1 MLAYVRP
8 LSLFER
14 FTSTI
19 SAAYQALRGGS
30 ARTLPDGA
38 IVFDPASA
46 WRWTTVY
53 TPERLDEIKARRSL
67 AEVVQLCDDMLTD
80 DRIHSVAY
88 MRAQALVGAEIEF
101 LKGQGRRSGQAMR
114 AANAESDL
122 AEMLPEPEEI
132 QMLVW
137 GELLNFGP
145 IRKRWWERAPGTGQ
159 RFIPRR
165 RNGRIVPQVEF
176 WHPRNFRLDPGRQQW
191 IARTNPPGSI
201 APVDR
206 EMSFGDGEFS
216 AFCPRGGACDIAWGL
231 WLPAAKLWLLKQH
244 VIRSGASLGQ
254 RMSTPIKVVEFGIGQ
269 QGINA
274 ADIGGADEKR
284 RSLVAEVFAMQRAGV
299 VSLPPGFTM
308 KLLSVP
314 ATSWQMLKEQWT
326 ACDDAF
332 AILWSG
338 NNLTTS
344 IKGGSLAASDNAQ
357 VMFGFVR
364 ESDAAAE
371 ATFVHDELLCPWSEI
386 NFGSSE
392 VAPWAVRNVAPPEDL
407 KARALTMFT
416 VAQAVE
422 KFEKNGWFIDKD
434 LTDETFNLNLVK
446 GQPNTEKPP
455 TAPTAPVPAPNM
467 PTPKMPP
474 TSAAAKVPDEN

>member
-14 FTSTI
+14 FTSTV

-30 ARTLPDGA
+30 ARSLPDGA

-101 LKGQGRRSGQAMR
+101 LEGQGRRKR
-114 AANAESDL
+114 AALKAADAESDL
-122 AEMLPEPEEI
+122 WEMLPEAEWI
-132 QMLVW
+132 QAQVW
-137 GELLNFGP
+137 GTLCNFGTG
-145 IRKRWWERAPGTGQ
+145 RKRWWERAPGSGQ

-165 RNGRIVPQVEF
+165 RNGRIVPLFEF
-176 WHPRNFRLDPGRQQW
+176 WHPRNFRLDPAQQQW

-206 EMSFGDGEFS
+206 PMSFGDGEFV
-216 AFCPRGGACDIAWGL
+216 AFAPWGGAASIDRGL

-284 RSLVAEVFAMQRAGV
+284 RALVAEVFAMQRAGV

-357 VMFGFVR
+357 AMFGFVR
-364 ESDAAAE
+364 RFDASAES
-371 ATFVHDELLCPWSEI
+371 TFVHDELLCDWAAV

-392 VAPWAVRNVAPPEDL
+392 VAPWPCRNVEPPEDL

-422 KFEKNGWFIDKD
+422 KFESKSWFIDKD

>member
-1 MLAYVRP
+1 MLAYACT

-14 FTSTI
+14 FTSTV

-38 IVFDPASA
+38 VVFDPVAA

-53 TPERLDEIKARRSL
+53 TPERLDEIKARRQL

-101 LKGQGRRSGQAMR
+101 LKGQGRRSGAALR

-145 IRKRWWERAPGTGQ
+145 IRKRWWERAPGPPGAQ

-176 WHPRNFRLDPGRQQW
+176 WHPRNFRLDAARQQW

-206 EMSFGDGEFS
+206 PMSFGDGEFV
-216 AFCPRGGACDIAWGL
+216 AFAPWGGAASIDRGL

-284 RSLVAEVFAMQRAGV
+284 RALVAEVFAMQRAGV

-314 ATSWQMLKEQWT
+314 ATSQQMLREQWT

-357 VMFGFVR
+357 AMFGFVR
-364 ESDAAAE
+364 RFDASAES
-371 ATFVHDELLCPWSEI
+371 TFVHDELLCDWAAI
-386 NFGSSE
+386 NYGSSE
-392 VAPWAVRNVAPPEDL
+392 AAPWPCRNVDPPEDL
-407 KARALTMFT
+407 KANATTMLT

-422 KFEKNGWFIDKD
+422 KFEKAGWFVDKQA
-434 LTDETFNLNLVK
+434 TDEAYNLNLVP
-446 GQPNTEKPP
+446 GQLNTEK
-455 TAPTAPVPAPNM
+455 APMPPAPAL
-467 PTPKMPP
+467 PGAPP
-474 TSAAAKVPDEN
+474 QAQVPNAS

>member
-1 MLAYVRP
+1 MLAYACT

-14 FTSTI
+14 FTSTV

-38 IVFDPASA
+38 VVFDPVAA

-101 LKGQGRRSGQAMR
+101 LEGQGRRKR
-114 AANAESDL
+114 AALKAADAESDL
-122 AEMLPEPEEI
+122 WEMLPEAEWI
-132 QMLVW
+132 QAQVW
-137 GELLNFGP
+137 GTLCNFGTG
-145 IRKRWWERAPGTGQ
+145 RKRWWERAPGPPGAQ

-165 RNGRIVPQVEF
+165 RNGRIVPLFEF
-176 WHPRNFRLDPGRQQW
+176 WHPRNFRLDPAQQQW

-206 EMSFGDGEFS
+206 PMSFGDGEFV
-216 AFCPRGGACDIAWGL
+216 AFAPWGGAASIDRGL

-284 RSLVAEVFAMQRAGV
+284 RALVAEVFAMQRAGV

-314 ATSWQMLKEQWT
+314 ATSQQMLREQWT

-357 VMFGFVR
+357 AMFGFVR
-364 ESDAAAE
+364 RFDASAES
-371 ATFVHDELLCPWSEI
+371 TFVHDELLCDWAAI
-386 NFGSSE
+386 NYGSSE
-392 VAPWAVRNVAPPEDL
+392 AAPWPCRNVDPPEDL
-407 KARALTMFT
+407 KANALTMFT

-422 KFEKNGWFIDKD
+422 KFEKAGWFVDKQA
-434 LTDETFNLNLVK
+434 TDEAYNLNLVS
-446 GQPNTEKPP
+446 GQPNTEK
-455 TAPTAPVPAPNM
+455 APVPPAPAL
-467 PTPKMPP
+467 PSAPP
-474 TSAAAKVPDEN
+474 QAQVPNAS

>member
-1 MLAYVRP
+1 MLAYAWP

-14 FTSTI
+14 FTATV

-38 IVFDPASA
+38 IVFDPAAA

-67 AEVVQLCDDMLTD
+67 PEVVQLCDDMLTD

-101 LKGQGRRSGQAMR
+101 LEGQGRRKR
-114 AANAESDL
+114 AALKAADAESDL
-122 AEMLPEPEEI
+122 WEMLPEAEWI
-132 QMLVW
+132 QAQVW
-137 GELLNFGP
+137 GTLCNFGTG
-145 IRKRWWERAPGTGQ
+145 RKRWWERAPGRTE
-159 RFIPRR
+159 RFVPRR
-165 RNGRIVPQVEF
+165 RNGRIVPLFEF
-176 WHPRNFRLDPGRQQW
+176 WHPRNFRLDAGRQQW

-206 EMSFGDGEFS
+206 EMSFGDGEFV
-216 AFCPRGGACDIAWGL
+216 AFAPWGGAASIDRGL

-254 RMSTPIKVVEFGIGQ
+254 RMSTPIKVVEFALGQ
-269 QGINA
+269 QGISVQDA
-274 ADIGGADEKR
+274 AGADEKR

-314 ATSWQMLKEQWT
+314 ATSWQMLREQWT

-357 VMFGFVR
+357 AMFTRVMKFDASG
-364 ESDAAAE
+364 ES
-371 ATFVHDELLCPWSEI
+371 TFLHDEVLEDWAEI
-386 NFGSSE
+386 NFADRGA
-392 VAPWAVRNVAPPEDL
+392 APWPARNVDPPEDL
-407 KARALTMFT
+407 KAKSATLFT
-416 VAQAVE
+416 VAQAVTALE
-422 KFEKNGWFIDKD
+422 RAGWMVDKQ
-434 LTDETFNLNLVK
+434 LTDEAYDMNLVP
-446 GQPNTEKPP
+446 GQANTEKVPTPP
-455 TAPTAPVPAPNM
+455 PIAPAPQAQVPN
-467 PTPKMPP
+467 
-474 TSAAAKVPDEN
+474 AA